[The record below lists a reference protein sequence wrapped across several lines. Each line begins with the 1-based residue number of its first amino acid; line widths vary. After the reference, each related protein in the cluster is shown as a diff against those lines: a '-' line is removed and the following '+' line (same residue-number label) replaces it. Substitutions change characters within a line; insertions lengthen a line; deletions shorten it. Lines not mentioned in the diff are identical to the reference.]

1 MGWMM
6 AGMLTQLPLPLLL
19 AGAVEIA
26 PGPTDPADVQLLAA
40 ADGEGAA
47 RGSGPR
53 VRRACVRRRQAKPM

>member
-26 PGPTDPADVQLLAA
+26 PGAN
-40 ADGEGAA
+40 
-47 RGSGPR
+47 
-53 VRRACVRRRQAKPM
+53 